1 MSAENN
7 KETEKRRENSYRSI
21 LKGTS
26 FFGGVQVFQVLVNLV
41 RGKFVAMFLGPEG
54 MGVSSLFSSSANTI
68 SQFSTFGMNLALTK
82 EVAASRDDPSA
93 LALIGRVA
101 RELLMAG
108 ATLGALFT
116 IIFAPW
122 LSRVTFGSDA
132 YSWQFVALSLVVWLT
147 VAGSGKMALL
157 QGLHKVKILS
167 KTSVIGAVVGL
178 VVGVPLYYF
187 FGVGGIV
194 PAMIVLALS
203 TFAFYS
209 WGVRKSMPRPAEKSC
224 FRSRLPLMK
233 KILSLGLVLML
244 TTFLATASIYL
255 MNTFIRLFGD
265 MDAVGLYSAAN
276 SLTNQYA
283 GVVFM
288 AMSMDY
294 FPRLAAVGD
303 DKRMF
308 DSVVNRQI
316 EIVALIA
323 APAVILMIAT
333 SPLII
338 KLLLTDEFL
347 VVTPLMRWMGLGILL
362 KALAFPLG
370 YITFAKNNRKAYLWL
385 EGVACN
391 LLYLVLGMSFY
402 YWFGLIGL
410 GYAMVIEYA
419 GCILLYYM
427 VNRRLYCY
435 QFSGKALRQ
444 MGIAT
449 VLAVA
454 CFLGA
459 AVSDATLSVTV
470 MALTFTIS
478 AAFSFLRL
486 RKLIRTKE

>member
-1 MSAENN
+1 
-7 KETEKRRENSYRSI
+7 
-21 LKGTS
+21 
-26 FFGGVQVFQVLVNLV
+26 
-41 RGKFVAMFLGPEG
+41 
-54 MGVSSLFSSSANTI
+54 
-68 SQFSTFGMNLALTK
+68 
-82 EVAASRDDPSA
+82 
-93 LALIGRVA
+93 
-101 RELLMAG
+101 
-108 ATLGALFT
+108 
-116 IIFAPW
+116 
-122 LSRVTFGSDA
+122 
-132 YSWQFVALSLVVWLT
+132 
-147 VAGSGKMALL
+147 
-157 QGLHKVKILS
+157 
-167 KTSVIGAVVGL
+167 
-178 VVGVPLYYF
+178 
-187 FGVGGIV
+187 
-194 PAMIVLALS
+194 
-203 TFAFYS
+203 
-209 WGVRKSMPRPAEKSC
+209 
-224 FRSRLPLMK
+224 
-233 KILSLGLVLML
+233 
-244 TTFLATASIYL
+244 
-255 MNTFIRLFGD
+255 
-265 MDAVGLYSAAN
+265 
-276 SLTNQYA
+276 
-283 GVVFM
+283 M

-410 GYAMVIEYA
+410 GYAMVTEYA
-419 GCILLYYM
+419 GCILLYYI
-427 VNRRLYCY
+427 VNRRLYRY